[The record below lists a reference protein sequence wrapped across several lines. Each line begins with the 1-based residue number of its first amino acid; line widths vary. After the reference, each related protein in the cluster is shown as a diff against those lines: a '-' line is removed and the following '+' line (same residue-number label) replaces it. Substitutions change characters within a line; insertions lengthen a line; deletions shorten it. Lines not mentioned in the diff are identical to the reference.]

1 MRRNPPF
8 TLKPQEFAE
17 DPQSRLDRRGRWRR
31 ARPCGAGRHSL
42 GGSQVFHSRTRSHR
56 GSTFPTHGRPSQ
68 GESAQPPRLPLRH
81 SLRYLSKARRSPP
94 FRQGRPCQRPILGEA
109 KRHSMYHLRQSPC
122 RRNRASHRALM
133 RLSQTALL
141 RVPSRRLR
149 KRWGIC
155 HCRVP
160 GRRRASILVPLQAR
174 HSRRQRG

>member
-31 ARPCGAGRHSL
+31 ARPCGAGRHLSEARKSSTREPAATAAPR
-42 GGSQVFHSRTRSHR
+42 SQ
-56 GSTFPTHGRPSQ
+56 PTADPPKASPR
-68 GESAQPPRLPLRH
+68 QPPRLPLRH